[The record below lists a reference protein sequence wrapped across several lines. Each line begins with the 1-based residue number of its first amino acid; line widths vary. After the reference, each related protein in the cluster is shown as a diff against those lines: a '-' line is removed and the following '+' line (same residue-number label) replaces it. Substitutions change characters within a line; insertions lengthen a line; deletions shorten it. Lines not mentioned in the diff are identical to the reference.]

1 LSLLVLRS
9 DLGFTVAI
17 YRGLFLSSMFLNW
30 SPLLSYSFSLTK
42 TMRVELSTRLL
53 NSLLLINLLACVI
66 RIFTIKQ
73 ESAAIYLRITFLALI
88 TSFFFTTESWIIFY
102 VWFELSLVPIFLII
116 LGWGYQR
123 ERISASIALI
133 FYTISGS
140 MPLFLVFATSL
151 SSRFSHI
158 FQIAQVNIRGR
169 FFQAVIVRVTLG
181 FLVKLPV
188 CCLHIWLP
196 KAHVEAPVVGSIFLA
211 AILLKI
217 GGLGLIKVSS
227 HVSGLGVWLT
237 LFRRVSLWRL
247 VIINFICVQRS
258 DLKVLI
264 AFSSVAH
271 IAVALL
277 GLRLGT
283 QIGLRSMLI
292 IILGHG
298 ISSSII
304 FFYSYLFYLNSST
317 RSLLLNKALKIKAG
331 LLIVLWGVS
340 CVGIIGGP
348 PTINLWFEISAF
360 LSILGSLRSRIKAF
374 FWGVFLTGVY
384 TLICLRS
391 SYSRNQLYRQI
402 SFLLVR
408 PISLVNLLYHFT
420 FLFTLLFLFF

>member
-1 LSLLVLRS
+1 
-9 DLGFTVAI
+9 
-17 YRGLFLSSMFLNW
+17 LN
-30 SPLLSYSFSLTK
+30 YSFSVTK
-42 TMRVELSTRLL
+42 TTRVDTPTSLLSF
-53 NSLLLINLLACVI
+53 LLLINLLACVM

-73 ESAAIYLRITFLALI
+73 ESAALNLRVIFLALI

-123 ERISASIALI
+123 ERISASLALI

-140 MPLFLVFATSL
+140 IPLFLIIATSL

-158 FQIAQVNIRGR
+158 FQAAQVNLGGR
-169 FFQAVIVRVTLG
+169 FFQVVIIRATLG
-181 FLVKLPV
+181 FLVKLPM
-188 CCLHIWLP
+188 CCLHMWLP

-227 HVSGLGVWLT
+227 HISSLGFWLVF
-237 LFRRVSLWRL
+237 LGRVSLWRL
-247 VIINFICVQRS
+247 VIINLICAQRS

-264 AFSSVAH
+264 AFSSVRH

-277 GLRLGT
+277 RLRVGT
-283 QIGLRSMLI
+283 QIGLRAILI

-298 ISSSII
+298 IRSSII
-304 FFYSYLFYLNSST
+304 FFYRYLFYLNSST

-331 LLIVLWGVS
+331 LLMVLWGVS

-360 LSILGSLRSRIKAF
+360 LSVLGSLRARIKAF

-384 TLICLRS
+384 TLICLS
-391 SYSRNQLYRQI
+391 SRYSRNQVYRQI
-402 SFLLVR
+402 SFILVN
-408 PISLVNLLYHFT
+408 PISLVNLLYHFV